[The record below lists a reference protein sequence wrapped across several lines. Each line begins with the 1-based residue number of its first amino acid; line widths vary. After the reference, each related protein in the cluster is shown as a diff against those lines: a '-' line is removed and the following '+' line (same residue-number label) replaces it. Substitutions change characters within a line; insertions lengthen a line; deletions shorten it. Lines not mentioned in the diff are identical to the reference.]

1 MKNFSKIYILIGLML
16 GLNFPAMSIET
27 MSKFSG
33 FQLNTCIEK
42 KCLKLFA
49 EKAES
54 GQLFNLHSLINY
66 KLSIT
71 EGHKTNN
78 RFGNFGYIDFEKN
91 IVTLKNINGSTTIIQ
106 LKNLKIED
114 YNE

>member
-1 MKNFSKIYILIGLML
+1 MKNFSKIYISIGLML
-16 GLNFPAMSIET
+16 GFNIPALSVEST
-27 MSKFSG
+27 SKFSG
-33 FQLNTCIEK
+33 FQLSTCVEK

-54 GQLFNLHSLINY
+54 GQLFSLHSLINY
-66 KLSIT
+66 KLSID
-71 EGHKTNN
+71 EGSETKN

-91 IVTLKNINGSTTIIQ
+91 IVTLKNTNGSTTVIQ

-114 YNE
+114 YDE